1 MILIKE
7 SNFIIILREQSLQE
21 EKNGSLNITKDI
33 LLKVEL
39 WEKNICLKKV
49 IITKNLLNDKLD

>member
-7 SNFIIILREQSLQE
+7 SNFITILREQSLQE

-33 LLKVEL
+33 LVKVKL
-39 WEKNICLKKV
+39 WEKNIYLKK
-49 IITKNLLNDKLD
+49 IINLEIKLK